1 MELPATLGCLRSLIH
16 GCAGR
21 QCAQDRLHRNDLLP
35 HRRGPAVRGGL
46 RTRLRRHAGPSG
58 PNFPAKI
65 GYSSC
70 MRNPRSRIGI
80 VGAGHLGTS
89 LARIFLSRGWSAEEL
104 LVAHRGS
111 RASLE
116 ALEALNLADRSAPT
130 PRVFE
135 SDVVF
140 ITVRPEDLAAFRGM
154 EIPSRTILVSC
165 LAGIPVATAQ
175 ALLAHPVIRVLP
187 SSPTSLEEGKGIAGV
202 FPGNSGVETL
212 VSSLGIVVHPLKDE
226 EDFHSFTAC
235 LCLPARV
242 DGVEP
247 PGKRLLGGSTVR
259 NPRPHS
265 ARVGRSAGLGP
276 IGHACRPDSR
286 GTARLRHPDGD
297 AGRNHRGHGP
307 GLGRPGS
314 RSGGLVRFGRSP
326 KPSAG
331 VREPVQWSGSFPTLK
346 SIAYLG
352 F

>member
-202 FPGNSGVETL
+202 FPGNCRRRDSGLQPGHRRPSFEGRRGFSQL
-212 VSSLGIVVHPLKDE
+212 HRLPLP
-226 EDFHSFTAC
+226 SG
-235 LCLPARV
+235 RV

>member
-1 MELPATLGCLRSLIH
+1 
-16 GCAGR
+16 
-21 QCAQDRLHRNDLLP
+21 
-35 HRRGPAVRGGL
+35 
-46 RTRLRRHAGPSG
+46 
-58 PNFPAKI
+58 
-65 GYSSC
+65 

-235 LCLPARV
+235 LCLPAALM
-242 DGVEP
+242 EW
-247 PGKRLLGGSTVR
+247 
-259 NPRPHS
+259 
-265 ARVGRSAGLGP
+265 
-276 IGHACRPDSR
+276 SR
-286 GTARLRHPDGD
+286 
-297 AGRNHRGHGP
+297 RGNAFSEDPQFGIRDHTLP
-307 GLGRPGS
+307 GLADLLAWARSVTPVGLTAEEQRAYVTRMATPGGITEAMVQALDVPGADLAASFASGEARS
-314 RSGGLVRFGRSP
+314 RALASANPYNGLVAFQR
-326 KPSAG
+326 
-331 VREPVQWSGSFPTLK
+331 
-346 SIAYLG
+346 
-352 F
+352 

>member
-1 MELPATLGCLRSLIH
+1 MIFYPIVEALPSA
-16 GCAGR
+16 AGYGH
-21 QCAQDRLHRNDLLP
+21 AFA
-35 HRRGPAVRGGL
+35 G
-46 RTRLRRHAGPSG
+46 HAGPSG

-165 LAGIPVATAQ
+165 LAR
-175 ALLAHPVIRVLP
+175 IR
-187 SSPTSLEEGKGIAGV
+187 SPL
-202 FPGNSGVETL
+202 
-212 VSSLGIVVHPLKDE
+212 
-226 EDFHSFTAC
+226 
-235 LCLPARV
+235 
-242 DGVEP
+242 
-247 PGKRLLGGSTVR
+247 
-259 NPRPHS
+259 
-265 ARVGRSAGLGP
+265 
-276 IGHACRPDSR
+276 
-286 GTARLRHPDGD
+286 
-297 AGRNHRGHGP
+297 
-307 GLGRPGS
+307 
-314 RSGGLVRFGRSP
+314 P
-326 KPSAG
+326 KPSWLI
-331 VREPVQWSGSFPTLK
+331 P
-346 SIAYLG
+346 
-352 F
+352 